1 MSYLSTMRIIYNA
14 VKVKNAELLEW
25 FSITNSVNYDLQHY
39 DTVILKVRNNEVV
52 LIKPCSRSSVRAIN
66 QALRYIGISES
77 CQDIVKAKIKQG
89 ETIDKSY

>member
-1 MSYLSTMRIIYNA
+1 MRIIYNA

-25 FSITNSVNYDLQHY
+25 ISVTNSVNYDLQHY
-39 DTVILKVRNNEVV
+39 DTVILKVRNGEVI
-52 LIKPCSRSSVRAIN
+52 LIKPCTRSSVRAIN

-77 CQDIVKAKIKQG
+77 CADIVKDKISKG